1 MCEYGINQRAFQE
14 SKVETVI
21 LKLIA
26 SREKVLQLIMI
37 S

>member
-14 SKVETVI
+14 LKVETVI